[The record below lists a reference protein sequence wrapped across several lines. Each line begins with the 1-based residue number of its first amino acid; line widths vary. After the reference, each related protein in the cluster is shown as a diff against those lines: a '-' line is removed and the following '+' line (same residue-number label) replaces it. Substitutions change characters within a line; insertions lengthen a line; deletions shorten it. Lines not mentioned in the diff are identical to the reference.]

1 VGKMAN
7 KKAYQRNNL
16 KLKKTVDVIILGA
29 FPNISIYF
37 LVFTEYTGFYI
48 HQRLM
53 TVKGQYFEKNRM
65 WHYILAYE
73 EQITVVILRLS

>member
-29 FPNISIYF
+29 FPNILIYF
-37 LVFTEYTGFYI
+37 LSFHRIHRFLHSSTLDDCKGTVF
-48 HQRLM
+48 
-53 TVKGQYFEKNRM
+53 
-65 WHYILAYE
+65 
-73 EQITVVILRLS
+73 